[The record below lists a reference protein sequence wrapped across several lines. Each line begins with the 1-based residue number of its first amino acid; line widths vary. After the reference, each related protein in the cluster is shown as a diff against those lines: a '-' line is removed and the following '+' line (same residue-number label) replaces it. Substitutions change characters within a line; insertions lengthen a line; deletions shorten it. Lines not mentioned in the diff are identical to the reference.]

1 MSLRSKV
8 TAILLAVFAAYAVL
22 DVAAQMTF
30 VWPSF
35 EALEREEHA
44 KDMDRVVQAL
54 DRQLRRLV
62 NEAGDYG
69 GWNDTYA
76 YAAEPSAQYE
86 EQNFSA
92 SGLENIN
99 VNLLA
104 VYAPDGTRIGG
115 GSFDL
120 SSGEALDIGE
130 LSQPALPPT
139 HPLLTHGSVD
149 GVARG
154 LVMTPAG
161 PALVASR
168 SITNDSRDAPPRGS
182 LIVARLL
189 DDEAV
194 KDLAEQARVSLAVQP
209 VEETTN
215 GRLGA
220 FERVAPDTPVYRD
233 LTADTATLYRVVDD
247 IFGRPALLL
256 EVSAPRAIM
265 TRGMTA
271 MKFAATSIVTAGLVT
286 LVVLLA
292 LLQGIV
298 VRPLARLTAHATA
311 LGKSDDLEARIEMS
325 RKDEIGILAR
335 EFDRMVER
343 LSDTRRR
350 LLEQSY
356 HSGIAEMA
364 SGVLHNIGN
373 ALTPLA
379 VRVAG
384 LAERLRG
391 APAAEM
397 DVALGELAGGQTP
410 AARREDLTR
419 FVGLAGG
426 ELARVVR
433 EASGDLDTV
442 SHQVNH
448 ITQILADQEKFS
460 RAARVLEPVRLDR
473 LLGETV
479 ASMGDGQLK
488 GLAVEVD
495 PALRGLQPVRAPRAA
510 LQQVFHNLILN
521 AAEAMQ
527 RAGLPPGRVRVEASE
542 EAIDGTD
549 YVHVRFRDD
558 GPGISPEHLDRIFER
573 GFTTKGT
580 GGSGLSLHWSA
591 NTIAALG
598 GTVYAESEGPG
609 KGACLHVRL
618 PHRGSPARLIE
629 EAA

>member
-104 VYAPDGTRIGG
+104 VYARDGTRIGG

-139 HPLLTHGSVD
+139 HPLLTDGSVD

-154 LVMTPAG
+154 VIMTPAG
-161 PALVASR
+161 PTLVASR

-209 VEETTN
+209 VEETTT
-215 GRLGA
+215 GQLGA
-220 FERVAPDTPVYRD
+220 LERVAPDTPVYRD
-233 LTADTATLYRVVDD
+233 LAADTATLYRVVDD

-311 LGKSDDLEARIEMS
+311 LGKSDDLEARIDMS

-391 APAAEM
+391 APAAEI

-410 AARREDLTR
+410 AARREDLTQ

-442 SHQVNH
+442 SHQVDH

-460 RAARVLEPVRLDR
+460 RAERVLEPVRLDR
-473 LLGETV
+473 LLSETV

-488 GLAVEVD
+488 GLAVEVN
-495 PALRGLQPVRAPRAA
+495 PALRGLEPVRAPRAA

-558 GPGISPEHLDRIFER
+558 GPGILPEHLDRIFER

-598 GTVYAESEGPG
+598 GTVYAESEGLG

>member
-1 MSLRSKV
+1 
-8 TAILLAVFAAYAVL
+8 
-22 DVAAQMTF
+22 
-30 VWPSF
+30 
-35 EALEREEHA
+35 
-44 KDMDRVVQAL
+44 
-54 DRQLRRLV
+54 
-62 NEAGDYG
+62 
-69 GWNDTYA
+69 
-76 YAAEPSAQYE
+76 
-86 EQNFSA
+86 
-92 SGLENIN
+92 
-99 VNLLA
+99 
-104 VYAPDGTRIGG
+104 
-115 GSFDL
+115 
-120 SSGEALDIGE
+120 
-130 LSQPALPPT
+130 
-139 HPLLTHGSVD
+139 
-149 GVARG
+149 
-154 LVMTPAG
+154 
-161 PALVASR
+161 
-168 SITNDSRDAPPRGS
+168 
-182 LIVARLL
+182 
-189 DDEAV
+189 
-194 KDLAEQARVSLAVQP
+194 
-209 VEETTN
+209 
-215 GRLGA
+215 
-220 FERVAPDTPVYRD
+220 
-233 LTADTATLYRVVDD
+233 
-247 IFGRPALLL
+247 
-256 EVSAPRAIM
+256 
-265 TRGMTA
+265 
-271 MKFAATSIVTAGLVT
+271 
-286 LVVLLA
+286 VVLLA

-311 LGKSDDLEARIEMS
+311 LGKSDDLEARIDMS

-460 RAARVLEPVRLDR
+460 RAERVLEPVRLDR

-558 GPGISPEHLDRIFER
+558 GPGILPEHLDRIFER

-598 GTVYAESEGPG
+598 GTVCAESEGLG

-618 PHRGSPARLIE
+618 PRRGSPAPRIE

>member
-69 GWNDTYA
+69 GWNETYA

-104 VYAPDGTRIGG
+104 VYAQDGTRIGG

-154 LVMTPAG
+154 LVLTPAG

-391 APAAEM
+391 APAAEI

-410 AARREDLTR
+410 AARREDLTQ

-618 PHRGSPARLIE
+618 PRRGSPAPRIE